1 MREFAARSRK
11 SRGRERKAMPDYKW
25 PDAEHRTLIGKRTLR
40 VDSPDKVS
48 GQARY
53 TYDVKRPGLLFGKML
68 RAPYAHCKVVSIDIS
83 AAEKMPG
90 VKGIQIVQ
98 KAGSTIHWA
107 GDEVVAVAA
116 VDEATAEDA
125 ARAIQVQYEKL
136 PHLVSDAEPPAG
148 AGESQG
154 PLSIDDLGDMLD
166 NQVPERQIISMIQ
179 EYGISFTPTDQD
191 VKEAKEEGVP
201 ASIIEAVQKATVH
214 PEAAG
219 KTTKSNYVKAASQT
233 QADGEKAFAE
243 CDAVAEGLYG
253 APVITHCCMEAHGS
267 TSEWTDADH
276 LFVHMSTQNV
286 SGIAGQMAEPL
297 KVPAANIR
305 VHQDH
310 VGGGF
315 GSKFGP
321 DRWGIV
327 TAELSKKADGKPVR
341 MMLERDSELKVAGA
355 RPSAYARVKVGAK
368 KDGTLVVWQS
378 QSWGTGGPGGG
389 GMPPIPYCFS
399 IPNQRKEH
407 TAIRNNIGP
416 ARAWRA
422 PNHPQAAVLTM
433 CALDDLAAQLKM
445 DPYEFFLKNIELTR
459 LPQVYK
465 DEFPIAAEL
474 IGWKEKW
481 RPRGMNLSGNI
492 ARGVGLSLH
501 TWGGRGHAS
510 DCDLSIHP
518 DGSVDIKMGTQ
529 DIGTGTRT
537 CIAVVAA
544 DALGLRA
551 EDIKLYIGDTLYP
564 PSGGSGGSTTP
575 GGVSSSTRRAV
586 VDARDALLA
595 KVAPAL
601 KAQAE
606 DLEARDGR
614 VQVKSDPSRSLT
626 WKEACSKIGATPI
639 TAHGH
644 NDQAAAKNKPDLTN
658 SGVGG
663 VQMAEV
669 EVDIETGIVKVTKM
683 VAVQDCGLIIDVRLA
698 ESSVMGAMIM
708 GISYSLFEEKVMDP
722 ATGRMLNA
730 DMEFYRLA
738 GLNDIPEL
746 KVHMMTG
753 QGYDERGVIGLGE
766 PPAVSPGAAISN
778 AVANAIGVRVG
789 VLPITPDKVLAAMNS
804 AQKAGA

>member
-1 MREFAARSRK
+1 MH
-11 SRGRERKAMPDYKW
+11 DYQW
-25 PDAEHRTLIGKRTLR
+25 PDPEHRTLIGKRISR

-48 GQARY
+48 GRARY
-53 TYDVKRPGLLFGKML
+53 TYDVKRPGMLFGKML
-68 RAPYAHCKVVSIDIS
+68 RSPFAHAKIVSIDIS

-90 VKGIQIVQ
+90 VKAIEIVQ

-125 ARAIQVQYEKL
+125 VRAIQVKYQKL
-136 PHLVSDAEPPAG
+136 SHLVSDAEPPRD

-154 PLSIDDLGDMLD
+154 PLSMDDLGDMLD
-166 NQVPERQIISMIQ
+166 NQVPENQIVSQ
-179 EYGISFTPTDQD
+179 VQQYGISFKPTDED
-191 VKEAKEEGVP
+191 VKDAKEEGVP
-201 ASIIEAVQKATVH
+201 DAIIDAVLKAAVH

-219 KTTKSNYVKAASQT
+219 KSKSNYQKAAAQN
-233 QADGEKAFAE
+233 QGDVDKAFAE
-243 CDAVAEGLYG
+243 AEAVSEGLYG
-253 APVITHCCMEAHGS
+253 APVITHCCMESHGS
-267 TSEWTDADH
+267 TSEWTDPEH

-297 KVPAANIR
+297 KMPASNIR

-321 DRWGIV
+321 DRWGIA
-327 TAELSKKADGKPVR
+327 TAKLSKKAGGKPVR
-341 MMLERDSELKVAGA
+341 LMLERDSELEVAGA

-368 KDGTLVVWQS
+368 KDGTLLAWQS

-389 GMPPIPYCFS
+389 GIPPIPYCFAA
-399 IPNQRKEH
+399 PNQRKEH

-433 CALDDLAAQLKM
+433 SALDDLAAKLTM
-445 DPYEFFLKNIELTR
+445 DPYDFFLKNIELTR
-459 LPQVYK
+459 LPNVYRE
-465 DEFPIAAEL
+465 EFPIAAEL
-474 IGWKEKW
+474 MGWKEKW
-481 RPRGMNLSGNI
+481 RPRGQNISGGI

-501 TWGGRGHAS
+501 TWGGRGHGS
-510 DCDLSIHP
+510 DCDLTIHP
-518 DGSVDIKMGTQ
+518 DGSVDVKMGTQ

-544 DALGLRA
+544 DALGLQVDA
-551 EDIKLYIGDTLYP
+551 IKLYIGDTLYP

-586 VDARDALLA
+586 VDARDALFA

-601 KAQAE
+601 NAQPD
-606 DLEARDGR
+606 DLEARDGSVR
-614 VQVKSDPSRSLT
+614 VKSDPSRSLS
-626 WKEACSKIGATPI
+626 WKEACSKIGATPL
-639 TAHGH
+639 TCHGH
-644 NDQAAAKNKPDLTN
+644 NDQAASKNKPDLTN

-669 EVDIETGIVKVTKM
+669 AVDTDTGIVKVTKM
-683 VAVQDCGLIIDVRLA
+683 VAVQDCGLIIDVKMA
-698 ESSVMGAMIM
+698 ESSVLGALTM
-708 GISYSLFEEKVMDP
+708 GISYSLFEEKIMDST
-722 ATGRMLNA
+722 TGRMLNA

-753 QGYDERGVIGLGE
+753 KGYDERGVIGLGE
-766 PPAVSPGAAISN
+766 PPVISSGAAISN

-789 VLPITPDKVLAAMNS
+789 ILPLTPAKVLAAMNHS
-804 AQKAGA
+804 SNQKAGA

>member
-1 MREFAARSRK
+1 
-11 SRGRERKAMPDYKW
+11 MPDYQW
-25 PDAEHRTLIGKRTLR
+25 PDPEHRTLIGKRISR

-53 TYDVKRPGLLFGKML
+53 TYDIKRPEMLFGKML
-68 RAPYAHCKVVSIDIS
+68 RSPYAHCKVVSIDTS

-90 VKGIQIVQ
+90 VKAIEIVQ
-98 KAGSTIHWA
+98 KPGSTIHWA
-107 GDEVVAVAA
+107 GDEVVALAA
-116 VDEATAEDA
+116 VDEPTAEDA
-125 ARAIQVQYEKL
+125 VRAIQVKYQKL
-136 PHLVSDAEPPAG
+136 SHLVLDHEPPQG
-148 AGESQG
+148 AAVSQG
-154 PLSIDDLGDMLD
+154 PLSWDDIGDMFD
-166 NQVPERQIISMIQ
+166 NQVPERQIISQLQ
-179 EYGISFTPTDQD
+179 EYGISFKPTEDELKD
-191 VKEAKEEGVP
+191 AKEQGAPDTVIDAIRKAPQHPGTAGTTRSNYQKAATQTQGDVDKAFSE
-201 ASIIEAVQKATVH
+201 AEAV
-214 PEAAG
+214 
-219 KTTKSNYVKAASQT
+219 S
-233 QADGEKAFAE
+233 
-243 CDAVAEGLYG
+243 EGLYG
-253 APVITHCCMEAHGS
+253 APVIVHCCMESHGS
-267 TSEWTDADH
+267 TSEWTDPDH
-276 LFVHMSTQNV
+276 LFVHISTQNV

-297 KVPAANIR
+297 KLPAANIR

-327 TAELSKKADGKPVR
+327 TATLSKKAGGKPVR
-341 MMLERDSELKVAGA
+341 LMLERDSELRVAGA
-355 RPSAYARVKVGAK
+355 RPSAYARVKLGAK
-368 KDGTLVVWQS
+368 KDGTLVAWQS

-389 GMPPIPYCFS
+389 GMPPIPYCFA
-399 IPNQRKEH
+399 IPNQKKEH

-433 CALDDLAAQLKM
+433 CPLEDLAAKLNM

-459 LPQVYK
+459 LPNIYR

-474 IGWKEKW
+474 MGWKEKW
-481 RPRGMNLSGNI
+481 HPRGQNISGHL

-501 TWGGRGHAS
+501 TWGGRGHGS

-544 DALGLRA
+544 DALGLQV
-551 EDIKLYIGDTLYP
+551 DQIKLYIGDTLYP

-586 VDARDALLA
+586 VDARDALFA

-601 KAQAE
+601 NAQPAE
-606 DLEARDGR
+606 LEARDGTIR
-614 VQVKSDPSRSLT
+614 VQSDHSRSLS

-639 TAHGH
+639 TCHGH
-644 NDQAAAKNKPDLTN
+644 NDQAAGKNKPDLTN

-669 EVDIETGIVKVTKM
+669 EVDTDTGIVTMKKM
-683 VAVQDCGLIIDVRLA
+683 VAVQDCGLVIDVKLA
-698 ESSVMGAMIM
+698 ESSVLGALIM
-708 GISYSLFEEKVMDP
+708 GISYSLYEEKVMDQT
-722 ATGRMLNA
+722 TGRMLNA
-730 DMEFYRLA
+730 DMQFYRLA
-738 GLNDIPEL
+738 GLSDIPEL

-753 QGYDERGVIGLGE
+753 KGYDERGVIGLGE
-766 PPAVSPGAAISN
+766 PPVVSCGAAISN
-778 AVANAIGVRVG
+778 AVANAIGVRVPF
-789 VLPITPDKVLAAMNS
+789 LPLTPDKVLAALSQTS

>member
-1 MREFAARSRK
+1 
-11 SRGRERKAMPDYKW
+11 MPDYQW
-25 PDAEHRTLIGKRTLR
+25 PDPEHRTLIGKRISR

-48 GQARY
+48 GLARY
-53 TYDVKRPGLLFGKML
+53 TYDTKRPDMLFGKML
-68 RAPYAHCKVVSIDIS
+68 RSPYAHCKVVSIDTS

-90 VKGIQIVQ
+90 VKAIEIVQ
-98 KAGSTIHWA
+98 KPGSTIHWA

-116 VDEATAEDA
+116 VDEPTAEDA
-125 ARAIQVQYEKL
+125 VRAIQVKYEKL
-136 PHLVSDAEPPAG
+136 PHLVLDNEPPQG
-148 AGESQG
+148 AAVTQG
-154 PLSIDDLGDMLD
+154 PLSWDDIGDMFD
-166 NQVPERQIISMIQ
+166 NQVPERQIISQLQ
-179 EYGISFTPTDQD
+179 EYGISFKPTEDEL
-191 VKEAKEEGVP
+191 KEAKEQGAPDTVID
-201 ASIIEAVQKATVH
+201 AIRKAPQH
-214 PEAAG
+214 PEARG
-219 KTTKSNYVKAASQT
+219 TSKSNYQKAAIQT
-233 QADGEKAFAE
+233 QGDVDKAFSEAE
-243 CDAVAEGLYG
+243 AVSEGLYG
-253 APVITHCCMEAHGS
+253 APVITHCCMESHGS
-267 TSEWTDADH
+267 TSEWTDPDH
-276 LFVHMSTQNV
+276 LLVHMSTQNV

-297 KVPAANIR
+297 KIPAANIR

-327 TAELSKKADGKPVR
+327 TAKLSKNAGGKPVR
-341 MMLERDSELKVAGA
+341 LMLERDSELRVAGA

-368 KDGTLVVWQS
+368 KDGALVAWQS

-389 GMPPIPYCFS
+389 GMPPIPYCFAV
-399 IPNQRKEH
+399 PNQKKEH

-433 CALDDLAAQLKM
+433 CALEDLAAKLNM
-445 DPYEFFLKNIELTR
+445 DPYDFFLKNIDLTR
-459 LPQVYK
+459 LPNVYR

-474 IGWKEKW
+474 MGWKEKW
-481 RPRGMNLSGNI
+481 RPRGQNMSGHV

-501 TWGGRGHAS
+501 TWGGRGHGS

-544 DALGLRA
+544 DALGLQV
-551 EDIKLYIGDTLYP
+551 DQIKLYIGDTLYP

-586 VDARDALLA
+586 VDARDALFA

-601 KAQAE
+601 NAQPS
-606 DLEARDGR
+606 DLEARDGTIR
-614 VQVKSDPSRSLT
+614 VQSDHSRSLS

-639 TAHGH
+639 TCHGH
-644 NDQAAAKNKPDLTN
+644 NDQAAGKNKPDLTN

-669 EVDIETGIVKVTKM
+669 EVDTETGIVTMKKM
-683 VAVQDCGLIIDVRLA
+683 VAVQDCGLVIDVKLA
-698 ESSVMGAMIM
+698 ESSVLGALIM
-708 GISYSLFEEKVMDP
+708 GISYSLYEEKVMDQ

-738 GLNDIPEL
+738 GLSDIPEL
-746 KVHMMTG
+746 NVHMMTG
-753 QGYDERGVIGLGE
+753 KGYDERGVIGLGE
-766 PPAVSPGAAISN
+766 PPVVSAGAAISN
-778 AVANAIGVRVG
+778 AVANALGVRVPF
-789 VLPITPDKVLAAMNS
+789 LPLTPDKVLAALSQTS

>member
-1 MREFAARSRK
+1 
-11 SRGRERKAMPDYKW
+11 MPDYQW
-25 PDAEHRTLIGKRTLR
+25 PDVEHRTLIGKRISR

-53 TYDVKRPGLLFGKML
+53 TYDIKRPDMLFGKML
-68 RAPYAHCKVVSIDIS
+68 RSPYAHCKVVSIDTS

-90 VKGIQIVQ
+90 VKAIEIVA

-116 VDEATAEDA
+116 VDEPTAGDA
-125 ARAIQVQYEKL
+125 IRAIQVKYQKL
-136 PHLVSDAEPPAG
+136 SHLVTDHEPPQG
-148 AGESQG
+148 AGEGQG
-154 PLSIDDLGDMLD
+154 PISWDDIGDMFD
-166 NQVPERQIISMIQ
+166 NQVPAPQIISQ
-179 EYGISFTPTDQD
+179 LQQYGLSFKPTENEL
-191 VKEAKEEGVP
+191 KEAKEEGAP
-201 ASIIEAVQKATVH
+201 DAVLDAIRNATVH

-219 KTTKSNYVKAASQT
+219 KTKSNYQKAATQT
-233 QADGEKAFAE
+233 QGDVDKAFSEAE
-243 CDAVAEGLYG
+243 AVSEGLYG
-253 APVITHCCMEAHGS
+253 APVITHCCMEPHGS
-267 TSEWTDADH
+267 TSEWTDPEH
-276 LFVHMSTQNV
+276 LLVHMSTQNV

-297 KVPAANIR
+297 KIPASNIR

-327 TAELSKKADGKPVR
+327 TAALSKKAAGKPVR
-341 MMLERDSELKVAGA
+341 LMLERDSELRVAGA

-368 KDGTLVVWQS
+368 KDGTLVAWQS

-389 GMPPIPYCFS
+389 GMPPIPYCFAV
-399 IPNQRKEH
+399 PNQRKEH

-433 CALDDLAAQLKM
+433 CALEDLAAKLSM

-459 LPQVYK
+459 LPNVYRQ
-465 DEFPIAAEL
+465 EFPIAAEL
-474 IGWKEKW
+474 MGWREKW
-481 RPRGMNLSGNI
+481 RARGQNISGHT

-501 TWGGRGHAS
+501 TWGGRGHGS

-544 DALGLRA
+544 DALGLQVDA
-551 EDIKLYIGDTLYP
+551 IKLYIGDTLYP

-586 VDARDALLA
+586 VDARDALFA

-601 KAQAE
+601 NAQPD
-606 DLEARDGR
+606 DLEARDGVVR
-614 VQVKSDPSRSLT
+614 VKSDPSRSLS

-639 TAHGH
+639 TCHGH
-644 NDQAAAKNKPDLTN
+644 NDQAAGKNKPDLTN

-669 EVDIETGIVKVTKM
+669 EVDTETGIVTMKKM
-683 VAVQDCGLIIDVRLA
+683 VAVQDCGLIIDVKMA
-698 ESSVMGAMIM
+698 ESSVLGALIM
-708 GISYSLFEEKVMDP
+708 GISYALYEEKVMDP
-722 ATGRMLNA
+722 VTGRMLNA

-753 QGYDERGVIGLGE
+753 KGYDERGVIGLGE

-778 AVANAIGVRVG
+778 AVANALGVRVPF
-789 VLPITPDKVLAAMNS
+789 LPITPDKVLAALSQGS